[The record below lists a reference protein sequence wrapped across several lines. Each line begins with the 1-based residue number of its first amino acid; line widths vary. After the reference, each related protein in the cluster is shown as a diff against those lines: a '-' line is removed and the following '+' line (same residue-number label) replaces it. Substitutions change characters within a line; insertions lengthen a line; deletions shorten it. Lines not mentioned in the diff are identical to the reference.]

1 MRLSEEERAYFKACS
16 DELLEHHLVQS
27 MSRYEQHGTTNR
39 LDHSVQVAQYS
50 YWVSKKLKLKL
61 DQKSLI
67 RGALLHDFF
76 LYDWRT
82 GTDHEGAHAF
92 THPET
97 ALSNAIEHFEINEK
111 EADIILNHMWPLT
124 ITKMPSCKESFL
136 VSAIDKYCSLTV
148 SCWGKG
154 EPFEVKG
161 KETANNGRDRF
172 FWKCSVRPLFKYR
185 GGRNPYFFQR

>member
-1 MRLSEEERAYFKACS
+1 MRLSDQERAYFKACS
-16 DELLEHHLVQS
+16 NELLEHHLVQS

-50 YWVSKKLKLKL
+50 YQVSKKLKLKL

-97 ALSNAIEHFEINEK
+97 ALSNAMEHFEINEK

-136 VSAIDKYCSLTV
+136 VSAVDKYCSL
-148 SCWGKG
+148 K
-154 EPFEVKG
+154 ENFNRVK
-161 KETANNGRDRF
+161 KVKWIPQFA
-172 FWKCSVRPLFKYR
+172 K
-185 GGRNPYFFQR
+185 

>member
-76 LYDWRT
+76 LYDPRQ
-82 GTDHEGAHAF
+82 GRPSREMQAF
-92 THPET
+92 CHPKVAAANSEDT
-97 ALSNAIEHFEINEK
+97 FDITEKEK
-111 EADIILNHMWPLT
+111 EAILSHMFPLGPLPKTQEAWIISGADKLCACVEVFHIGIALSRNGRVV
-124 ITKMPSCKESFL
+124 
-136 VSAIDKYCSLTV
+136 VSA
-148 SCWGKG
+148 
-154 EPFEVKG
+154 
-161 KETANNGRDRF
+161 A
-172 FWKCSVRPLFKYR
+172 
-185 GGRNPYFFQR
+185 

>member
-1 MRLSEEERAYFKACS
+1 MSHLDPGRLAGIHIAEIAEA
-16 DELLEHHLVQS
+16 L
-27 MSRYEQHGTTNR
+27 G
-39 LDHSVQVAQYS
+39 VAQYS

-136 VSAIDKYCSLTV
+136 VSAMDKYCSL
-148 SCWGKG
+148 K
-154 EPFEVKG
+154 ENFNRVK
-161 KETANNGRDRF
+161 KVKWIPQFA
-172 FWKCSVRPLFKYR
+172 K
-185 GGRNPYFFQR
+185 

>member
-67 RGALLHDFF
+67 RGALLH
-76 LYDWRT
+76 
-82 GTDHEGAHAF
+82 EGAHAF

-136 VSAIDKYCSLTV
+136 VSAMDKYCSL
-148 SCWGKG
+148 K
-154 EPFEVKG
+154 ENFNRVK
-161 KETANNGRDRF
+161 KVKWIPQFA
-172 FWKCSVRPLFKYR
+172 K
-185 GGRNPYFFQR
+185 

>member
-1 MRLSEEERAYFKACS
+1 MSELALGWATYNGDHMSMYGVNVGVPKTLVRHLVAYCANTCS
-16 DELLEHHLVQS
+16 ESEKVLQEVLLDVLDTPVSPELLPPEDGKISQKTEDLVGP
-27 MSRYEQHGTTNR
+27 YE
-39 LDHSVQVAQYS
+39 
-50 YWVSKKLKLKL
+50 
-61 DQKSLI
+61 
-67 RGALLHDFF
+67 LHDFF

-136 VSAIDKYCSLTV
+136 VSAMDKYCSL
-148 SCWGKG
+148 K
-154 EPFEVKG
+154 ENFNRVK
-161 KETANNGRDRF
+161 KVKWIPQFA
-172 FWKCSVRPLFKYR
+172 K
-185 GGRNPYFFQR
+185 